1 MGEIKEA
8 FFRVKEDIHLLK
20 DELNNL
26 KSELVETR
34 QGMID
39 ICEIISNLKLNK
51 KEDISSVNNVCSID
65 LPSFNSKFNDLDIS
79 LDNQT
84 HISTRNEGV
93 KTDSTYISTHKSY
106 IKPQNDKIYTISK
119 GNQGVQT
126 DRQTDEQT
134 DRQIQKGSDNQTI
147 PSKIIPIKS
156 FQLTKKDEIDSAL
169 EILNS
174 LDHLKKGIRLK
185 FKRLTEQELL
195 VFSTIYQLE
204 EELGYSD
211 YKSLSKRLKLTESS
225 IRDYV
230 SRLISKDI
238 PIEKSKINNKEIK
251 LSISPSLKRITSLN
265 TILQLRDI

>member
-1 MGEIKEA
+1 MEEIKEA
-8 FFRVKEDIHLLK
+8 FTRVKDDVCLLK
-20 DELNNL
+20 NELNNL
-26 KSELVETR
+26 KSELIETR

-39 ICEIISNLKLNK
+39 ICEIISNLNK
-51 KEDISSVNNVCSID
+51 KEDISSLNNIYFLD

-84 HISTRNEGV
+84 YIPTRNEGV
-93 KTDSTYISTHKSY
+93 KTDSTHLSTHKSY
-106 IKPQNDKIYTISK
+106 IKPQNDIIYTISK

-134 DRQIQKGSDNQTI
+134 DRQKQKSSDNQNNSSLLIDKT
-147 PSKIIPIKS
+147 S
-156 FQLTKKDEIDSAL
+156 FRPTYKNKIDSAL
-169 EILNS
+169 DALNS
-174 LDHLKKGIRLK
+174 LDNLKKEIRLK

-211 YKSLSKRLKLTESS
+211 YKSLSKKLKLTESS

-230 SRLISKDI
+230 SRLIFKDI
-238 PIEKSKINNKEIK
+238 PIEKNKINNKEIK
-251 LSISPSLKRITSLN
+251 LGISSSLKRITSLN
-265 TILQLRDI
+265 TILQLRDL